1 MFFLEDVVPVP
12 VDVPVTVS
20 PLLTAYAPVDAFAIY
35 WNNYD
40 STIEVFCCCCYL
52 GNLRIFSSSIGNNG
66 A

>member
-35 WNNYD
+35 
-40 STIEVFCCCCYL
+40 
-52 GNLRIFSSSIGNNG
+52 
-66 A
+66 